1 MNCAWDAFLSILPPD
16 IRRQADDLGENTL
29 QELRLRVGQ
38 PVELVLSTGS
48 MWLDRYTS
56 PQDLSF
62 VINTA
67 SRYSPWAA
75 TSAAKG
81 YITAPGGHRI
91 GICGEAVMQKG
102 EITGIT
108 NPSSLCIRIA
118 RDFPGVSRGCPNT
131 GSVLILGPPGSGKT
145 TLLRDMIRRR
155 SDEGQGSVAVVD
167 ERGELFPV
175 RAGFATG
182 KRTDVITGCTK
193 DQGLQILLRTAGPR
207 AIAVD
212 EITDRNDC
220 QALIHAGWC
229 GVDLMAT
236 AHAEGVQD
244 LYCRDIYKPLSQMK
258 LFDTVLVLRR
268 DKSWKLERMKI

>member
-193 DQGLQILLRTAGPR
+193 DQGLQILLRTAGPSV
-207 AIAVD
+207 IAVD